1 MTLLARQL
9 GYWTSR
15 RETRANLARLL
26 RYLGFL
32 ALLVTAYAVLFHV
45 IMVYVEGERHSWI
58 TGFYWTLVVMTTLGF
73 GDVTFASDIG
83 RLFSLLVLGS
93 GLVFLL
99 VMLPFLLVQLLYVPW
114 LEARDRTRVPREV
127 PRGTANHV
135 IIAEYDSIAD
145 GLAQRLDAEG
155 VPCFTIESDPARA
168 ADLLEQG
175 MQVVAGENDSQLTY
189 ERLQTGRARLV
200 FANGT
205 DTENTN
211 ITLIAREVSAD
222 VPVAAVAE
230 EEDSVDILELSGAD
244 TVLPLKQQLGEY
256 LAKRVHTGRAAAR
269 VVGSIRDLQVA
280 EFPARG
286 TSFVQST
293 IRDTHLRRRT
303 GLSVV
308 GLWQRGSLQPA
319 YPHTVIN
326 DESIV
331 VVIGTAAQLE
341 ALENLL
347 PAGSDSPG
355 PVLLIGVGKV
365 GQAAARALRRRGA
378 VVHAIDRNRDMLAA
392 IRDDVHAVF
401 PGDAAER
408 QLIERAGV
416 TRAGSVLLTTSDD
429 AMNSYLA
436 VYCRRLNPAVHIV
449 SRVTRNVEAIHRA
462 GADFVLSDTTL
473 GVEAVMSLVDGYEP
487 VLLGEEVRLFPVGVP
502 RPLAGRT
509 LQQSGI
515 GSRTGM
521 SVVAVQ
527 HAGRFISP
535 LTADTVLPGEG
546 ELLLLGNLDQRRSF
560 GQAFR

>member
-1 MTLLARQL
+1 MTLFARQL
-9 GYWTSR
+9 AHWTSR

-32 ALLVTAYAVLFHV
+32 ALLVSTYAVLFQV
-45 IMVYVEGERHSWI
+45 IMRHVEGQSHSWI

-73 GDVTFASDIG
+73 GDVTFASDVG
-83 RLFSLLVLGS
+83 RVFSLLVLGS

-114 LEARDRTRVPREV
+114 VEARERTRVPREV
-127 PRGTANHV
+127 PRGTAQHV
-135 IIAEYDSIAD
+135 IIAEYDPIAD
-145 GLAQRLDAEG
+145 GLAQRLEAEG
-155 VPCFTIESDPARA
+155 VPCFTIEPDPTRA
-168 ADLLEQG
+168 ADLMERG
-175 MQVVAGENDSQLTY
+175 MRVVVGDNDSQLTY

-211 ITLIAREVSAD
+211 ITLIAREVSAA
-222 VPVAAVAE
+222 VSVAAVAE
-230 EEDSVDILELSGAD
+230 EEDSIDVLELSGAD

-256 LAKRVHTGRAAAR
+256 LANRVHTGRNAAH

-286 TSFVQST
+286 TSFAQST

-303 GLSVV
+303 GLSIV

-319 YPHTVIN
+319 YPHTVISQ
-326 DESIV
+326 ESIV
-331 VVIGTAAQLE
+331 VVIGTAPQLE
-341 ALENLL
+341 DLAGLL
-347 PAGSDSPG
+347 PAGADAPG

-401 PGDAAER
+401 PGDAADR

-416 TRAGSVLLTTSDD
+416 KRAGSVLLTTSDD

-487 VLLGEEVRLFPVGVP
+487 VLLGEEVRLFPLGVP
-502 RPLAGRT
+502 RSLAGRT
-509 LQQSGI
+509 LQESGI

-527 HAGRFISP
+527 QNDRFIRP
-535 LTADTVLPGEG
+535 LTVDTVLPGDG
-546 ELLLLGNLDQRRSF
+546 ELLVLGSLDQRRSF
-560 GQAFR
+560 AQAFQ

>member
-9 GYWTSR
+9 AHWTSR

-32 ALLVTAYAVLFHV
+32 ALLVSTYAVLFHV
-45 IMVYVEGERHSWI
+45 IMLYVEGERHSWI

-83 RLFSLLVLGS
+83 RVFSLLVLGS

-114 LEARDRTRVPREV
+114 IEAHERSRVPREV

-135 IIAEYDSIAD
+135 IIAQYDSIAD
-145 GLAQRLDAEG
+145 ALAQRLDAEG
-155 VPCFTIESDPARA
+155 VPCFTIESDPTRA
-168 ADLLEQG
+168 ADLMEKG
-175 MQVVAGENDSQLTY
+175 MQVVAGENDTQLTY
-189 ERLQTGRARLV
+189 ERLRTGQARLV

-211 ITLIAREVSAD
+211 ITLIAREVSAE

-230 EEDSVDILELSGAD
+230 EEDSIDILELSGAD

-256 LAKRVHTGRAAAR
+256 LANRVYTGRAAAR

-319 YPHTVIN
+319 YPHTVVN

-331 VVIGTAAQLE
+331 VVIGTASQLE
-341 ALENLL
+341 DLEGLL
-347 PAGSDSPG
+347 PAGPDSPG

-436 VYCRRLNPAVHIV
+436 VYCRRLNPAIHIV

-487 VLLGEEVRLFPVGVP
+487 VLLGEEVRLFPLGVP
-502 RPLAGRT
+502 RSLAGHT
-509 LQQSGI
+509 LQESGI

-527 HAGRFISP
+527 HGGRFISP
-535 LTADTVLPGEG
+535 LTVDTVLPGGG
-546 ELLLLGNLDQRRSF
+546 ELLLLGSLDQRRSF
-560 GQAFR
+560 GQAFQ

>member
-1 MTLLARQL
+1 MTPLARQL
-9 GYWTSR
+9 AHWRSR
-15 RETRANLARLL
+15 RETRANLIRLL

-32 ALLVTAYAVLFHV
+32 ALLVSTYAVLFHV
-45 IMVYVEGERHSWI
+45 IMLHVEGERHSWI

-83 RLFSLLVLGS
+83 RVFSLLVLGS

-114 LEARDRTRVPREV
+114 VEARERSRVPREV
-127 PRGTANHV
+127 PRDTADHV

-155 VPCFTIESDPARA
+155 VPCFTIEPDPARA
-168 ADLLEQG
+168 AELMEQG
-175 MQVVAGENDSQLTY
+175 MRVVVGESDSQLTY
-189 ERLQTGRARLV
+189 ERLQTSRARLV

-230 EEDSVDILELSGAD
+230 EADSIDILELSGAN

-256 LAKRVHTGRAAAR
+256 LANRVHTGRAAAR

-286 TSFVQST
+286 TSFVAST

-326 DESIV
+326 AKSIV
-331 VVIGTAAQLE
+331 VVIGTASQLE
-341 ALENLL
+341 DLKSLL
-347 PAGSDSPG
+347 PAASDSPG

-378 VVHAIDRNRDMLAA
+378 VVHAIDRHRDMLAA
-392 IRDDVHAVF
+392 VRDDVHAVF
-401 PGDAAER
+401 PGDAADR

-436 VYCRRLNPAVHIV
+436 VYCRRLNPAIHIV

-473 GVEAVMSLVDGYEP
+473 GVEAVMSLLDGYEP
-487 VLLGEEVRLFPVGVP
+487 VLLGEEVRLFPLGVP
-502 RPLAGRT
+502 RSLAGRT

-527 HAGRFISP
+527 HDGRFISP
-535 LTADTVLPGEG
+535 LTADTVLPDEG
-546 ELLLLGNLDQRRSF
+546 ELLLLGSLEQRRSF
-560 GQAFR
+560 GQAFQ

>member
-1 MTLLARQL
+1 MTLLVRQL
-9 GYWTSR
+9 AHWRSR

-32 ALLVTAYAVLFHV
+32 ALLVSTYAVLFHV
-45 IMVYVEGERHSWI
+45 IMLHVEGERHSWI

-83 RLFSLLVLGS
+83 RVFSLLVLGS

-114 LEARDRTRVPREV
+114 VEARERSRVPREL
-127 PRGTANHV
+127 PRGTADHV
-135 IIAEYDSIAD
+135 IIAEYDPIAD

-155 VPCFTIESDPARA
+155 VPCFTIEPDPARA
-168 ADLLEQG
+168 ADLMEQG
-175 MQVVAGENDSQLTY
+175 MRVVAGENDSQLTY
-189 ERLQTGRARLV
+189 ERLQTSRARLV

-230 EEDSVDILELSGAD
+230 EADSIDILELSGAN

-256 LAKRVHTGRAAAR
+256 LANRVHTGRAAAR

-286 TSFVQST
+286 TSFVAST

-326 DESIV
+326 DKSIV
-331 VVIGTAAQLE
+331 VVIGTASQLE
-341 ALENLL
+341 DLKSLL
-347 PAGSDSPG
+347 PAASDSPG

-378 VVHAIDRNRDMLAA
+378 VVHAIDRQRDMLAA
-392 IRDDVHAVF
+392 VRDDVHAVF
-401 PGDAAER
+401 PGDAADR

-436 VYCRRLNPAVHIV
+436 VYCRRLNPAIQSVR
-449 SRVTRNVEAIHRA
+449 RVTRIVEGLHRA

-487 VLLGEEVRLFPVGVP
+487 VLLGEEVRLFPLGVP
-502 RPLAGRT
+502 RSLAGRT
-509 LQQSGI
+509 LQESGI

-527 HAGRFISP
+527 HDERFISP
-535 LTADTVLPGEG
+535 LTADTVLPGGG
-546 ELLLLGNLDQRRSF
+546 ELLLLGSLDQRRSF
-560 GQAFR
+560 GQAFQ

>member
-9 GYWTSR
+9 AHWRSR
-15 RETRANLARLL
+15 RETRANLGRLL

-32 ALLVTAYAVLFHV
+32 ALLVSTYAVLFHV
-45 IMVYVEGERHSWI
+45 IMLYVEGERHSWI

-73 GDVTFASDIG
+73 GDITFASDIG
-83 RLFSLLVLGS
+83 RVFSLLVLGS

-114 LEARDRTRVPREV
+114 AEARERSRVPREV
-127 PRGTANHV
+127 PRGTAGHV
-135 IIAEYDSIAD
+135 IIAEYDPIAD

-155 VPCFTIESDPARA
+155 VPCFTIEPDPARA
-168 ADLLEQG
+168 ADLMEQG
-175 MQVVAGENDSQLTY
+175 MRVVAGESDSQLTY
-189 ERLQTGRARLV
+189 ERLQTSRARLV

-230 EEDSVDILELSGAD
+230 EADSIDILELSGAN

-256 LAKRVHTGRAAAR
+256 LANRVHTGRAAAR

-286 TSFVQST
+286 TSFVAST

-326 DESIV
+326 DKSIV
-331 VVIGTAAQLE
+331 VVIGTASQLE
-341 ALENLL
+341 DLKSLL
-347 PAGSDSPG
+347 PDASDSPG
-355 PVLLIGVGKV
+355 PGLLIGVGKV

-392 IRDDVHAVF
+392 VRDDVQAVF
-401 PGDAAER
+401 PGDAADR

-436 VYCRRLNPAVHIV
+436 VYCRRLNPAIHIV

-487 VLLGEEVRLFPVGVP
+487 VLLGEEVRLFPLGVP
-502 RPLAGRT
+502 RSLAGRT
-509 LQQSGI
+509 LRESGI

-527 HAGRFISP
+527 HDEHFISP
-535 LTADTVLPGEG
+535 LTADTVLPGGG
-546 ELLLLGNLDQRRSF
+546 ELLLLGSLEQRRSF
-560 GQAFR
+560 GHAFQ

>member
-1 MTLLARQL
+1 MTPLARQL
-9 GYWTSR
+9 AHWRSR
-15 RETRANLARLL
+15 RETRANLVRLL

-32 ALLVTAYAVLFHV
+32 ALLVSTYAVLFHV
-45 IMVYVEGERHSWI
+45 IMLHVEGERHSWI

-83 RLFSLLVLGS
+83 RVFSLLVLGS

-114 LEARDRTRVPREV
+114 VEARERSRVPREV
-127 PRGTANHV
+127 PRDTADHV

-155 VPCFTIESDPARA
+155 VPCFTIEPDPARA
-168 ADLLEQG
+168 AELMEQG
-175 MQVVAGENDSQLTY
+175 MRVVVGESDSQLTY
-189 ERLQTGRARLV
+189 ERLQTSRARLV

-230 EEDSVDILELSGAD
+230 EADSIDILELSGAN

-256 LAKRVHTGRAAAR
+256 LANRVHAGRAAAR

-286 TSFVQST
+286 TSFVAST

-326 DESIV
+326 AKSIV
-331 VVIGTAAQLE
+331 VVIGTASQLE
-341 ALENLL
+341 DLKSLL
-347 PAGSDSPG
+347 PAASDSPG

-378 VVHAIDRNRDMLAA
+378 VVHAIDRHRDMLAA
-392 IRDDVHAVF
+392 VRDDVHAVF
-401 PGDAAER
+401 PGDAADR

-436 VYCRRLNPAVHIV
+436 VYCRRLNPAIHIV

-473 GVEAVMSLVDGYEP
+473 GVEAVMSLLDGYEP
-487 VLLGEEVRLFPVGVP
+487 VLLGEEVRLFPLGVP
-502 RPLAGRT
+502 RSLAGRT

-527 HAGRFISP
+527 HDGRFISP
-535 LTADTVLPGEG
+535 LTADTVLPDEG
-546 ELLLLGNLDQRRSF
+546 ELLLLGSLEQRRSF
-560 GQAFR
+560 GQAFQ

>member
-9 GYWTSR
+9 AHWRSR

-32 ALLVTAYAVLFHV
+32 ALLVSTYTVLFHV
-45 IMVYVEGERHSWI
+45 IMLYVEGERHSWI

-83 RLFSLLVLGS
+83 RVFSLLVLGS

-114 LEARDRTRVPREV
+114 VEARERSRVPREV
-127 PRGTANHV
+127 PRDTAGHV
-135 IIAEYDSIAD
+135 IIAEYDPIAD

-155 VPCFTIESDPARA
+155 VPCFTIEPDPARA
-168 ADLLEQG
+168 ADLMEQG
-175 MQVVAGENDSQLTY
+175 MRVIAGESDSLLTY
-189 ERLQTGRARLV
+189 ERLQTSRARLV

-230 EEDSVDILELSGAD
+230 EADSIDILELSGAN

-256 LAKRVHTGRAAAR
+256 LANRVHTGRAAAR

-286 TSFVQST
+286 TSFVAST

-326 DESIV
+326 DKSIV
-331 VVIGTAAQLE
+331 VVIGTASQLE
-341 ALENLL
+341 DLKSLL
-347 PAGSDSPG
+347 PTASDSPG

-378 VVHAIDRNRDMLAA
+378 VVHAIDRHRDMLAA
-392 IRDDVHAVF
+392 VRDDVHAVF
-401 PGDAAER
+401 PGDAADR

-436 VYCRRLNPAVHIV
+436 VYCRRLNPAIHIV

-473 GVEAVMSLVDGYEP
+473 GVEAVMSLLDGYEP
-487 VLLGEEVRLFPVGVP
+487 VLLGEEVRLFPLAVP
-502 RPLAGRT
+502 RSLAGRT
-509 LQQSGI
+509 LQESGI

-527 HAGRFISP
+527 HDERFISP
-535 LTADTVLPGEG
+535 LTADTVLPGGG
-546 ELLLLGNLDQRRSF
+546 ELLLLGSLEQRRSF
-560 GQAFR
+560 GQAFQ